1 MKTTLATILIALSLC
16 LSAAAQNKV
25 TLLNIEPY
33 RADTAYQ
40 GTTVEHLMFA
50 ITVSIDGMA
59 VTGIYEAK
67 WRWSYTPQD
76 LVVGDTIDA
85 RIDGKKLVIKRS
97 DGKEFKA
104 TIIRRERLQPTK

>member
-1 MKTTLATILIALSLC
+1 MRPLATILIALSLC
-16 LSAAAQNKV
+16 VPTLAQNKV

-33 RADTAYQ
+33 RADTLYK
-40 GTTVEHLMFA
+40 GTTYEHDMFA
-50 ITVSIDGMA
+50 ITVAIDGIA

-67 WRWSYTPQD
+67 WRWSYAPQD

-85 RIDGKKLVIKRS
+85 RIDGKKLIIKRP

-104 TIIRRERLQPTK
+104 KIIKRERL